1 MAYSCFTCGRIAN
14 QRYRRSLSEPIRIVH
29 RFHWQACLSY
39 RHPWSAALVCQQAS
53 NQIPAHRTAGPWGFA
68 AFLPFGARGLCKQSF
83 FTQYCF
89 IWILIQFCFVDETCF
104 WKTCISAD
112 WRNYRLNESLRW
124 QLFEVQLKWT
134 GIQCEIRR
142 FRDKIYGARG
152 HCGCSFMKDVCISL
166 HCK

>member
-89 IWILIQFCFVDETCF
+89 IWILIQLCFVDRRGAGMAQWWEHSSPTNVARVRRREMWVEF
-104 WKTCISAD
+104 VG
-112 WRNYRLNESLRW
+112 SL
-124 QLFEVQLKWT
+124 LCTE
-134 GIQCEIRR
+134 R
-142 FRDKIYGARG
+142 F
-152 HCGCSFMKDVCISL
+152 SL
-166 HCK
+166 GNPVSPLHKNQNLTWLC